1 MAEAGTGKIHIH
13 FDHNRAL
20 GPVFEVTPERLD
32 AALARYPDVARCLHV
47 TMSFDCEGIDAQ
59 LATTEVLFVWRFD
72 PARLAERAPRLRW
85 IHLPG
90 AGIEHLAPF
99 DWLPKGVTLTN
110 NRGVHGARADEYA
123 IMAVLMLNNRVPE
136 MMTNQRLRRWEQVF
150 NTGIAG
156 KTLLVIGVGHVGGGI
171 ARLAKLF
178 GMNTLGVRRSGA
190 PHPQVDEMYAPAQ
203 LSDLVP
209 RADYIIMTAPST
221 AETRHLFG
229 RKEINLMRPGSGL
242 VNYSRAGLVD
252 YDALCERLDRREVSA
267 ILDAFRPEP
276 LPAESRLWHTPNLII
291 TPHCSSDDPATYTP
305 RTLDLVFD
313 NLRRL
318 IAGEPLQNV
327 VDPTLE
333 Y

>member
-1 MAEAGTGKIHIH
+1 MSEAARKIHIH
-13 FDHNRAL
+13 FDHDRVL
-20 GPVFEVTPERLD
+20 GPVFEVTPERLA
-32 AALARYPDVARCLHV
+32 AALARHPDVAPHLEI
-47 TMSFDCEGIDAQ
+47 TTSFDCQGMEEA
-59 LATTEVLFVWRFD
+59 LPTTEALFVWRFD
-72 PARLAERAPRLRW
+72 PKGLARRAPRLRW
-85 IHLPG
+85 VHLPG

-99 DWLPKGVTLTN
+99 DWLPSGVTLTN

-136 MMTNQRLRRWEQVF
+136 MVTNQRAARWEQVF

-156 KTLLVIGVGHVGGGI
+156 KTLLVIGVGNVGGGV

-178 GMNTLGVRRSGA
+178 GMRTLGVRRSGA
-190 PHPQVDEMYAPAQ
+190 PHPHIDEMHSPAA
-203 LSDLVP
+203 LAALVP

-221 AETRHLFG
+221 AASRQLMG
-229 RKEINLMRPGSGL
+229 RREIGLMRNGSGL

-252 YDALCERLDRREVSA
+252 YDALAERLERREISA
-267 ILDAFRPEP
+267 VLDAFDPEP
-276 LPAESRLWHTPNLII
+276 LPPGSRLWRLPNLIV
-291 TPHCSSDDPATYTP
+291 TPHCSSDDPQDYTP

-318 IAGEPLQNV
+318 IAGAPLRNV
-327 VDPTLE
+327 VDPRLE